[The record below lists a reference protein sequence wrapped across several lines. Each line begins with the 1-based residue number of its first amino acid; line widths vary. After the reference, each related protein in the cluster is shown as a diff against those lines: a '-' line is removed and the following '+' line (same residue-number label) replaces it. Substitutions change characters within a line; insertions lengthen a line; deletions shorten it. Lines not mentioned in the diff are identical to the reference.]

1 MLTRLFKHCLRRQ
14 GIETYSRVHASKEH
28 KIEDK
33 EDVSMTTTQKA
44 TQFGML
50 QIAIILLTVATAFI
64 HLVLGIPNNLP
75 MFILNG
81 IGYLVLVVALYLP
94 QLRQYQSYTRW
105 ALIAFT
111 AVTVLGWVFIGE
123 RNMIAYLDKIIEM
136 ALIVCLFLE
145 GRR

>member
-1 MLTRLFKHCLRRQ
+1 
-14 GIETYSRVHASKEH
+14 
-28 KIEDK
+28 
-33 EDVSMTTTQKA
+33 MTTTQKA

-123 RNMIAYLDKIIEM
+123 RNMIAYLDKIIEL